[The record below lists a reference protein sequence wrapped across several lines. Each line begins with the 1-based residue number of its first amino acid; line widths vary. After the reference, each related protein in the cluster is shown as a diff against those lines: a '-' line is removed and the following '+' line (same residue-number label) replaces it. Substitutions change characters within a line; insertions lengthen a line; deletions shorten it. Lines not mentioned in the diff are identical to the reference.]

1 MFFLATLVKFFWL
14 WLLLLFTILNVLMDC
29 DACSSH
35 RIQKCW
41 GFINSWWFLWA
52 PLLLIVFMHFPYL
65 SHTCI
70 SSVCICEFEWNGC
83 ILKVVILISC
93 NCVDLCYVIVRGM
106 IWNISEVIVEVL
118 IGRLCFGQSISCS
131 MCNVKSMW
139 PIWCSFFWEVL
150 FWIFLDIGF
159 LIYMYAVQ
167 LVGLL

>member
-1 MFFLATLVKFFWL
+1 MLAQVIRFRSVGGLSIVDDFYEHHCYWLCSCIFLTLA
-14 WLLLLFTILNVLMDC
+14 ILVY
-29 DACSSH
+29 
-35 RIQKCW
+35 
-41 GFINSWWFLWA
+41 
-52 PLLLIVFMHFPYL
+52 PV
-65 SHTCI
+65 
-70 SSVCICEFEWNGC
+70 SVCDFEWNGC